1 MRLHNFVEDMQDV
14 EQDAMQLLELGIFF
28 EEFGRLDEG
37 IFDKIKDIKGKTET
51 MLKKIGIHTSQS
63 KGLIQYLWG
72 FNKGIVK
79 LLYHG
84 MTFASGS
91 PQEKALAKDSMK
103 TILKSVTKE
112 QVLDFLYKLD
122 QLTLHTITGPLH
134 ALDSITGWHIMADIK
149 KKIEPAISKAKK
161 AIEWLESAKDDLSG
175 KLKTQLQKY
184 MNAIRR
190 VFNFGDFKTVN
201 A

>member
-1 MRLHNFVEDMQDV
+1 MRLHHHIDDTHEVER
-14 EQDAMQLLELGIFF
+14 DAMQLLELGIFF

-37 IFDKIKDIKGKTET
+37 ILDKIKDVKGKTET
-51 MLKKIGIHTSQS
+51 MLKKIGVHTTQS

-79 LLYHG
+79 LLFHG

-91 PQEKALAKDSMK
+91 PQEKAVAKDEIK
-103 TILKSVTKE
+103 KILKSVTKE

-134 ALDSITGWHIMADIK
+134 ALDSITGWHITADIK
-149 KKIEPAISKAKK
+149 KKIEPAITKAKK

-175 KLKTQLQKY
+175 KLKSQLQKY
-184 MNAIRR
+184 VNAIRR
-190 VFNFGDFKTVN
+190 VFNFGDFKKVT

>member
-1 MRLHNFVEDMQDV
+1 MRVHNFIDDTHDV

-37 IFDKIKDIKGKTET
+37 ILDKIKDVKGKTAT
-51 MLKKIGIHTSQS
+51 MLKKIGIHTSKS
-63 KGLIQYLWG
+63 KGLIEYLWG

-84 MTFASGS
+84 MQYASGS
-91 PQEKALAKDSMK
+91 PQEKAVAKDEIK

-134 ALDSITGWHIMADIK
+134 ALDSITGWHITADIK
-149 KKIEPAISKAKK
+149 KKIQPAIAKAKK

-175 KLKTQLQKY
+175 KLKTELQKY

-190 VFNFGDFKTVN
+190 VFNFGDFGKI
-201 A
+201 AA